1 MAKGKDERHNTNRSV
16 TRTRSY
22 GYVGTPSTGLPS
34 GSDMKDDPQ
43 LKPINVGSTKAT
55 PQKGYFP
62 VIESPQVGETVVSTA
77 DRKKTRWGAKR
88 QAKKYVKNGIY
99 D

>member
-1 MAKGKDERHNTNRSV
+1 MAKGKDERHNSKRSV
-16 TRTRSY
+16 TRLRSY
-22 GYVGTPSTGLPS
+22 VYVGTPSTDLPPDS
-34 GSDMKDDPQ
+34 LLKDDPQ

-62 VIESPQVGETVVSTA
+62 VIESPREGETRIYTA
-77 DRKKTRWGAKR
+77 QKKRTRWGAKR
-88 QAKKYVKNGIY
+88 QAGKNVRDGTY